1 MNKTHRNIIVGGAA
15 VTLGAVTFHKSMQRQ
30 LIAAY
35 PSRDPKLVKK
45 AFNQMMLEGLRGNL
59 IGVDLT
65 DDFLTA
71 LFNVKYNRLASQK

>member
-1 MNKTHRNIIVGGAA
+1 MTKTHRNIFVGVAA
-15 VTLGAVTFHKSMQRQ
+15 VTVGVVTFHKSMQNQ

-45 AFNQMMLEGLRGNL
+45 AFNQMMRDGLSGKL

-65 DDFLTA
+65 NDFLDS
-71 LFNVKYNRLASQK
+71 LFDTKYNKLARKA